1 MKPTYLKIPTIK
13 ESNYNKPIKTII
25 ISSSNVDDLIY
36 MINSLKEK
44 HKHLSFDFYIIQNTP
59 HRIDYK
65 LRKSGLE
72 YKYIK
77 KNKSSLYEAIN
88 SLINDFKEDDFVFVL
103 SDQLIFMNNAVDSM
117 INNFGQNIL
126 TIGVQTLLSN
136 QMIKQQGISFITNRL
151 YEEYAV
157 RNIASRTQLF
167 SYDRKEVFANKIECC
182 LINLKA
188 FKNVNGFNNKLL
200 FLHDIELCVKG
211 INKGYKNLVCNN
223 GIVYDL
229 STYDNICKDDVLYS
243 MKQISNM
250 IKLNKEKYIKYMEIF
265 NG

>member
-1 MKPTYLKIPTIK
+1 MKPIYLKIPTIK

-25 ISSSNVDDLIY
+25 ISSSNVDDLVY

-44 HKHLSFDFYIIQNTP
+44 HNHLSFDFYIIQNTS

-65 LRKSGLE
+65 FRKSGLE

-88 SLINDFKEDDFVFVL
+88 SLINNFKEDDFVLVL

-117 INNFGQNIL
+117 INIFDQNIL

-136 QMIKQQGISFITNRL
+136 QMIKQQGILLITNRL
-151 YEEYAV
+151 NQDYAV
-157 RNIASRTQLF
+157 RNINSRTQLF
-167 SYDRKEVFANKIECC
+167 NYDIKEVFANKVECC
-182 LINLKA
+182 LINIKA
-188 FKNVNGFNNKLL
+188 FKKVNGFNDKLL
-200 FLHDIELCVKG
+200 FLQDIELCSKG
-211 INKGYKNLVCNN
+211 IINGYKNLVCND
-223 GIVYDL
+223 GIAYDL
-229 STYDNICKDDVLYS
+229 STFDNICKDDVLYS

-250 IKLNKEKYIKYMEIF
+250 IKLNKEKYVKYMEIF

>member
-1 MKPTYLKIPTIK
+1 MKPTYLKIPIIK

-25 ISSSNVDDLIY
+25 ISSSNVDDLVY
-36 MINSLKEK
+36 TINSLKEK
-44 HKHLSFDFYIIQNTP
+44 HKHLSFDFYIIQNTS
-59 HRIDYK
+59 HRIDYT

-77 KNKSSLYEAIN
+77 KNKSSLCESVN
-88 SLINDFKEDDFVFVL
+88 SLINYFKEDDFVLML

-117 INNFGQNIL
+117 IDNFDQNVL

-136 QMIKQQGISFITNRL
+136 QMIKQQGISLITNRL
-151 YEEYAV
+151 YEKYAV

-167 SYDRKEVFANKIECC
+167 DYNIKELFANKIECC
-182 LINLKA
+182 LVNLKA

-200 FLHDIELCVKG
+200 FLYDIELCVKG